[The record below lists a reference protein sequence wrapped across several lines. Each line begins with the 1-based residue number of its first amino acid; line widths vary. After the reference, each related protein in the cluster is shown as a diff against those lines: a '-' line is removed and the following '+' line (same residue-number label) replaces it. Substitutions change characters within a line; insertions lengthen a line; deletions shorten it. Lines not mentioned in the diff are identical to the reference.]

1 MNELSNSRKF
11 SQGVANFLTHGVKN
25 RVLLESESLEKAIE
39 LVPTGKKRE
48 LLTEANI
55 LLHEARRKLQASLE
69 AE

>member
-1 MNELSNSRKF
+1 MDELSQAKKISE
-11 SQGVANFLTHGVKN
+11 GVANFLTHGVKKRIGLDN
-25 RVLLESESLEKAIE
+25 ETLEKAIE
-39 LVPTGKKRE
+39 MVPTGKKRE